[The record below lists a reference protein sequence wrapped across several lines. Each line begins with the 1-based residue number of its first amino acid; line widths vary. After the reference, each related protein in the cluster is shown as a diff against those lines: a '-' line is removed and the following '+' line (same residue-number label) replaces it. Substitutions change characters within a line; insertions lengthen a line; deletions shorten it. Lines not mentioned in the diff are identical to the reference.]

1 MVSVLVVMTVPGDT
15 AQFESFIAANKEM
28 VEELTEKAKA
38 AGCSGHR
45 FAVGDGQVIVVD
57 LWESAEQFQAFI
69 GSPEIQQVMG
79 QMGAT
84 GEPQITVGAAKGFPG
99 EF

>member
-1 MVSVLVVMTVPGDT
+1 MSVLVVMTVPGDT
-15 AQFESFIAANKEM
+15 VQFESFMAANKEM
-28 VEELTEKAKA
+28 VEELTEQAKA
-38 AGCSGHR
+38 AGCSSHK

-57 LWESAEQFQAFI
+57 QWESIEQFQAFI
-69 GSPEIQQVMG
+69 GSPEIQKVMG
-79 QMGAT
+79 QMGAQ

>member
-1 MVSVLVVMTVPGDT
+1 MSVLVVMTVPGNT
-15 AQFESFIAANKEM
+15 AQFESFIAANKERI
-28 VEELTEKAKA
+28 EELTEKAKA
-38 AGCSGHR
+38 AGCAAHK

-57 LWESAEQFQAFI
+57 EWDSAEHFQAFI
-69 GSPEIQQVMG
+69 GSPELQEVMG

-84 GEPQITVGAAKGFPG
+84 GEPQVTVGAAKGFPG

>member
-1 MVSVLVVMTVPGDT
+1 MGVLVVMTVPGDT
-15 AQFESFIAANKEM
+15 KQFEAFVSENGKQ

-38 AGCSGHR
+38 AGCTAHR
-45 FAVGDGQVIVVD
+45 FAVGDGQMMVVD
-57 LWESAEQFQAFI
+57 EWGSAEEFQAFI
-69 GSPEIQQVMG
+69 SSPEIQQVMG

-84 GEPQITVGAAKGFPG
+84 GEPVITFGEAKGFPG

>member
-1 MVSVLVVMTVPGDT
+1 MSVLVVMTVPGNT
-15 AQFESFIAANKEM
+15 EQFESFVAANKKQ
-28 VEELTEKAKA
+28 VEDLTEKAKA
-38 AGCSGHR
+38 AGCTAHK

-57 LWESAEQFQAFI
+57 EWGTAEQFQAFI
-69 GSPEIQQVMG
+69 GSPEIQEVMG

-84 GEPQITVGAAKGFPG
+84 GAPQVTVGAAKGFPG

>member
-1 MVSVLVVMTVPGDT
+1 MGVLVVMTVPGNT
-15 AQFESFIAANKEM
+15 EQFEAFIGANGAQ

-38 AGCSGHR
+38 AGCTAHK

-57 LWESAEQFQAFI
+57 EWGSAEQFRAFI

-84 GEPQITVGAAKGFPG
+84 GEPVITFGEAKGFPG